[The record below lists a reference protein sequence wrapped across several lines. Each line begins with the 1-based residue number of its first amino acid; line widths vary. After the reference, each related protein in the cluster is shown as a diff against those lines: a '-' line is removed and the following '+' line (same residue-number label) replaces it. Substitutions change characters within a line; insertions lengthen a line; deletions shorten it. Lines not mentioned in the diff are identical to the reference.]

1 MSVKKIWITI
11 TIACVCLGLALY
23 FYVGAKQY
31 AQVDSSQHIVMGTF
45 ARIIA
50 VAEDRKTANKCIEAA
65 FEQQRQI
72 EALMSY
78 HREDSELNVINA
90 MAYKGPVKISEP
102 TFEVLQKALGFSKL
116 TSGAFDVTVGPLVD
130 LWRLAGEANSVP
142 TDVELA
148 EVRSK
153 VGWEKVILDANE
165 MTVWFAVEG
174 MKLDLGGIA
183 KGYAIDKSVKA
194 MKDNGALGGMVDI
207 GGDIRCFGRP
217 PRGKDSWLVGLQDP
231 GDTTSSLGFSKPML
245 ILKLD
250 SGAVATSGDYRRF
263 AIINGKKYSH
273 IINLKGECK
282 SDELA
287 SVTVISKD
295 AISADAL
302 ATAVSVMGIEK
313 GLALIEELSET
324 EAILITTGPECNRL
338 ETSGAA
344 KYIKYNPQGK
354 HGAKRVQTSG
364 QYTRI

>member
-1 MSVKKIWITI
+1 MNAKKTWIAI
-11 TIACVCLGLALY
+11 TVACVCLGLALY
-23 FYVGAKQY
+23 FYVSAKRY
-31 AQVDSSQHIVMGTF
+31 AQVDSGKHIVMGTF
-45 ARIIA
+45 ARIVA
-50 VAEDRKTANKCIEAA
+50 VAADRKTANKCIEAA

-78 HREDSELNVINA
+78 HREDSELNFINA
-90 MAYKGPVKISEP
+90 TAYEGPVKVSEP

-153 VGWEKVILDANE
+153 VGWDKVMLDANE
-165 MTVWFAVEG
+165 ATVRFATEG

-183 KGYAIDKSVKA
+183 KGYAIDRSVEA
-194 MKDNGALGGMVDI
+194 MRDRGALGGMVDI

-231 GDTTSSLGFSKPML
+231 NDTTSDLGFGKPML

-263 AIINGKKYSH
+263 VIINGKKYSH
-273 IINLKGECK
+273 IINLKGECS
-282 SDELA
+282 SDELV
-287 SVTVISKD
+287 SVTIISKD

-302 ATAVSVMGIEK
+302 ATAVGVMGVEK

-324 EAILITTGPECNRL
+324 EAILITTGPEGNRL

-354 HGAKRVQTSG
+354 LGG
-364 QYTRI
+364 